1 MTIRG
6 MIRDIQRRLRVL
18 EARLAVVEES
28 LDQSDVVDLI
38 GFEREE
44 GDFDEDE
51 YEDLGGARRSPP
63 AV

>member
-1 MTIRG
+1 MVTIRG

-38 GFEREE
+38 GFAR
-44 GDFDEDE
+44 DEDE
-51 YEDLGGARRSPP
+51 FEEYEDEEPE
-63 AV
+63 V

>member
-1 MTIRG
+1 MAIRG

-44 GDFDEDE
+44 WDFDEDE
-51 YEDLGGARRSPP
+51 YEEGS
-63 AV
+63 

>member
-1 MTIRG
+1 MTISG

-38 GFEREE
+38 GFAR
-44 GDFDEDE
+44 DEDE
-51 YEDLGGARRSPP
+51 FEEYEDEEPE
-63 AV
+63 V

>member
-51 YEDLGGARRSPP
+51 YEESSG
-63 AV
+63 